1 MKTYKEVRRMDSIK
15 QVGQYLIENA
25 DSISLEM
32 VNLSLEKLEIEF
44 PEELIQQSVKAN
56 AEFLVLLAESFKESD
71 ENAAEE
77 LIEWSKKYGE
87 QQATMLSQLSALIKP
102 YAENRLSFMKRITQ
116 ISMDHKLT
124 TEDVVAIN
132 NRVSYLMD
140 VSMIETIFAYEAYR
154 DGLMSERQK
163 EINELSAP
171 IVPIQKGIAVLP
183 LIGVIDHPRVQHLLN
198 TVLPGI
204 PMIDTEHLIIDF
216 SGILTIDAEVAQH
229 IFTIHNVL
237 ELLGIHVMFTGI
249 RPNLSMAVVQAGI
262 DFTAFHTFGS
272 VKQAIESLN

>member
-1 MKTYKEVRRMDSIK
+1 MDSIQK
-15 QVGQYLIENA
+15 VSKYLIENA
-25 DSISLEM
+25 HAISLEM
-32 VNLSLEKLEIEF
+32 VNLGLENLEIDI

-56 AEFLVLLAESFKESD
+56 AEFLVLLAESFNESD
-71 ENAAEE
+71 ENAAKE
-77 LIEWSKKYGE
+77 LIAWSKKYGE
-87 QQATMLSQLSALIKP
+87 EQATMLSQLSALIKP

-116 ISMDHKLT
+116 ISIDHKLT
-124 TEDVVAIN
+124 TENVVAIN

-154 DGLMSERQK
+154 DGLMKERQR

-171 IVPIQKGIAVLP
+171 IVPIQQGIAVLP

-198 TVLPGI
+198 NVLPGI
-204 PMIDTEHLIIDF
+204 PLIETEHLIIDF

-229 IFTIHNVL
+229 ILTIHNVL

-262 DFTAFHTFGS
+262 DFTSFNTFGS
-272 VKQAIESLN
+272 VKQAIESIK